1 MKNLGIVAI
10 AVGIVILVLGMLG
23 TLGSGTSMRGLL
35 AAGVVILAAG
45 LILYRRGRRR
55 TSV

>member
-23 TLGSGTSMRGLL
+23 TLGSGTSVRGLL

-45 LILYRRGRRR
+45 FILYRRGRRR